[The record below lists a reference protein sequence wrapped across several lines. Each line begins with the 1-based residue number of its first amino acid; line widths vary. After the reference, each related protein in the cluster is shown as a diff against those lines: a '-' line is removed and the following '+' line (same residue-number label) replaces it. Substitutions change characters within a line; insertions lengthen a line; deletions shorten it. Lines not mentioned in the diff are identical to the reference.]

1 MNHPT
6 ELNETRGTLSTS
18 VLAGRWPREQ
28 VGCVLYLNS
37 PLRAPRSGAL
47 RHGVKDLL
55 RRGEREI
62 VLDLARVRS
71 IDGAGVGQLV
81 RVYNLTRAADGVLRI
96 VHATPW
102 VREILERVALF
113 ALLTGGGDRDLDR
126 KRFKRL
132 QTDAIGEAADGR
144 CAP

>member
-1 MNHPT
+1 M
-6 ELNETRGTLSTS
+6 
-18 VLAGRWPREQ
+18 
-28 VGCVLYLNS
+28 
-37 PLRAPRSGAL
+37 SGAL

-113 ALLTGGGDRDLDR
+113 ALLTGGGDRDVDR